1 MVPDALSRNLGGVL
15 KEPTDDL
22 DDKIYPLFIETE
34 NFKHQLKL
42 VQEKDT
48 LISDAK
54 SKILTSETIQNGRLR
69 HVRKQLRVVN
79 DILTKNG
86 RPVVPNSL
94 RRFVVDELH
103 KNSHFACDKLYPILQ
118 RQFCWPNMYRYVKNH
133 ISSCDICQRCKPSIR
148 PPKAPLLPMHEP
160 EYPMQFITI
169 DIGYMVKD
177 EDGFKYILLIGDIF
191 SKFKNK

>member
-1 MVPDALSRNLGGVL
+1 MTELEEYSFHIEYKPGKLNVVPDALSRNLGGVL

-34 NFKHQLKL
+34 SFKHQLKL
-42 VQEKDT
+42 EQEKDT

-86 RPVVPNSL
+86 RPVLPNSL

-103 KNSHFACDKLYPILQ
+103 KNSHFACDKLYPIL
-118 RQFCWPNMYRYVKNH
+118 
-133 ISSCDICQRCKPSIR
+133 
-148 PPKAPLLPMHEP
+148 
-160 EYPMQFITI
+160 
-169 DIGYMVKD
+169 
-177 EDGFKYILLIGDIF
+177 
-191 SKFKNK
+191 